1 MTRCLVAAVTGDKVL
16 LQHTSWFDFVSFWWK
31 FLEGGR
37 GGIKKGYGEKK
48 KQSKFMS
55 FCSSPS
61 VQAGLCPVTVHP
73 LGSDEGVWRT
83 ATSLLCNRQETP
95 GAYKTPNVIWF
106 LRVWRLFAPH
116 THTGGPT
123 HEHDTVRGLQ
133 LCRFLLKGSRR
144 NCQDMDFSQKKLW
157 KRARLFGLDAQLH
170 QVKKS

>member
-1 MTRCLVAAVTGDKVL
+1 MTRRCVAAVTGDKVL

-37 GGIKKGYGEKK
+37 GGIKKGYRGGK
-48 KQSKFMS
+48 KQSKFIS

-61 VQAGLCPVTVHP
+61 VQAGLRPGTVQP

-106 LRVWRLFAPH
+106 LRVWRLFSP
-116 THTGGPT
+116 PT
-123 HEHDTVRGLQ
+123 HRRSNSRAWYSPGSSAVQ
-133 LCRFLLKGSRR
+133 ISFKGVEEKLSRHG
-144 NCQDMDFSQKKLW
+144 F
-157 KRARLFGLDAQLH
+157 
-170 QVKKS
+170 

>member
-37 GGIKKGYGEKK
+37 GGIKKGYREKK
-48 KQSKFMS
+48 KRSKFMS

-116 THTGGPT
+116 THRRSNSWAWYSPGSSA
-123 HEHDTVRGLQ
+123 VQ
-133 LCRFLLKGSRR
+133 ISFKGVEEKLSRHG
-144 NCQDMDFSQKKLW
+144 F
-157 KRARLFGLDAQLH
+157 
-170 QVKKS
+170 